1 MRKTSQDGGDSTS
14 ITSGIENEI
23 KKPGAIAK
31 TKRNSIKR
39 KVQNFSHESD
49 DAVIEPLL
57 QKDKEKPETTRSSA
71 KFNLLSKTKTDDLSE
86 KGTDKDKL
94 ITDDKL
100 QKSGISNASNIT
112 DRISPN
118 AKENNIPKIT
128 NSNAPLH
135 NHMNTNVFGSPDG
148 LKGFVAPKSQ
158 ILVEIDGC
166 KQVGYNPSPLIFT
179 TAKIHTDG
187 KTKHME
193 PVQVTPVP
201 ILSTIEVSV
210 LKSGSNASESSGQVS
225 SNISTVY
232 AIPHSSKSIIDP
244 TYKAVNNAPTTQN
257 KAIIDNKISNI
268 TSTEL
273 DKTSKA
279 LPSSTEIKPTQPKI
293 SPTGIP
299 VTMAGNKSFNK
310 DNKSEKYIKPP
321 TTQAGSDAKVTL
333 SSIITTKPVTTNN
346 SMKDSGTF
354 DKTKEPEPKI
364 ELIKTAKLDS
374 IDSKTNKERD
384 DIKSSKDKI
393 KEPLNTSISSR
404 QLQRQSIVD
413 KEDTISNIKSTNDL
427 KTTNKSVDSQNNKSA
442 DSQKP
447 FNIETSDKTKLP
459 KPSANNI
466 PVTNVALNTNTT
478 SNAAPTL
485 STNVYKNFSSN
496 KSSIPTATTS
506 SVVKSPIPT
515 TKTLSEGKSPA
526 TVTTPSSASKT
537 STVSLTTSKTME
549 STTSASNATASTI
562 SKNMTI
568 PVTTTPP
575 VKKTVSNTTV
585 PVANKTSVPASMTV
599 ASSKV
604 TVPTTTKTIENKSVV
619 KTTPATNAPSN
630 KTSTTSSG
638 ANKGHSPIVTTSTV
652 KVTSGPHTTSTI
664 ENKATS
670 NSILTAKPNISNA
683 SLVKPSA
690 TTASVSKALNT
701 EKSSGAATSGN
712 IKPEVTNA
720 SSNAKS
726 QVSNIQS
733 KPTNSITTTKPSKIS
748 SEVTP
753 ATTSQKVDSAKSQNT
768 ITTAKSVASKTIPQN
783 TAGKLT
789 DFAPKSSTSNE
800 KNEKPSS
807 VKSTVTSSSV
817 TTSGVSNVTATAAAT
832 STTLA
837 SSGSSSKTTEGN
849 KQNDSKSKE
858 LSNGSKSLKA

>member
-310 DNKSEKYIKPP
+310 DNKSEKDEKYIKPP

-333 SSIITTKPVTTNN
+333 N
-346 SMKDSGTF
+346 SGTF

-384 DIKSSKDKI
+384 DIKS
-393 KEPLNTSISSR
+393 E

-478 SNAAPTL
+478 SNTAPTL

-537 STVSLTTSKTME
+537 STVSLTTSKTMA
-549 STTSASNATASTI
+549 SSTSASNATASTI
-562 SKNMTI
+562 SKNITI
-568 PVTTTPP
+568 PVTTTPL

-638 ANKGHSPIVTTSTV
+638 ANKGHSPIVSTSTV

-701 EKSSGAATSGN
+701 EKSSGADTSGN

-817 TTSGVSNVTATAAAT
+817 TSSGVSNVTATAAAT